1 LDPGRHL
8 EAKDRALGTPEI
20 PGCCV
25 GESVLDARA
34 VARREEHVESDLYEA
49 LQVEK
54 IRQVRVQGAVAAQ
67 PG

>member
-1 LDPGRHL
+1 LDPGQHL
-8 EAKDRALGTPEI
+8 EAEDRALGTPEI

-25 GESVLDARA
+25 GKSVLDAQA
-34 VARREEHVESDLYEA
+34 VVRREEHVETDLYEA

-54 IRQVRVQGAVAAQ
+54 VRQVRVQGAVAAQ